1 MPPADLGF
9 LPQRIAQFFLNG
21 LANLGGDHF
30 WWPFPELNTRIDFE
44 LVNPKTNETFFKAGP
59 ETTYWLN
66 KWMSPDSY
74 ERYKD
79 ENDVQTPVFSAHYKL
94 KYRINGKSYEW

>member
-1 MPPADLGF
+1 LLSTQTAGW
-9 LPQRIAQFFLNG
+9 RSRAG
-21 LANLGGDHF
+21 RH
-30 WWPFPELNTRIDFE
+30 
-44 LVNPKTNETFFKAGP
+44 PKTNATFFKAGP

-79 ENDVQTPVFSAHYKL
+79 ESDKETPIFSAHYKL